1 MKIEVLPIDQLKP
14 YENNAKIHT
23 PAQVAQIAAS
33 IQEFGNNDPIAVDE
47 NNMVIEGHGRL
58 LALKSLGYTEVE
70 VIRLTGLTEEQKRAY
85 ILVHNKLTMN
95 TGFDFNVL
103 DAELARITEIDMAA
117 FDFGCIDVSVDDFG
131 ESFKLNDSD
140 APLVRTI
147 SMSLTPEQHE
157 IWRKSIE
164 WAVEHGLLTN
174 PSDKTNADCNAIA
187 AIVADFLAAYGGGA
201 VA

>member
-1 MKIEVLPIDQLKP
+1 MQIEVVPITSLKP
-14 YENNAKIHT
+14 YENNAKLHP

-58 LALKSLGYTEVE
+58 LALQSLGRTEVE

-95 TGFDFNVL
+95 TGFDFNIL
-103 DAELARITEIDMAA
+103 DAELARITDIDMSA
-117 FDFGCIDVSVDDFG
+117 FDFGAIDVSVEDFD
-131 ESFKLNDSD
+131 EHFELNDSD

-147 SMSLTPEQHE
+147 SMSLTPEQFE
-157 IWRKSIE
+157 LWQKAIN
-164 WAVEHGLLTN
+164 WAQEHGMVTN
-174 PSDKTNADCNAIA
+174 PSDKTNAACNAIA
-187 AIVADFLAAYGGGA
+187 AIVSQFLEGEPA
-201 VA
+201 